1 MRFYFLLLRHAR
13 KILPSRIDAP
23 FSFTE
28 GQTLQEAIAHS
39 LAGMEAFDWLVPP
52 MLQKREKATL

>member
-1 MRFYFLLLRHAR
+1 VFFLSLTSTCQ
-13 KILPSRIDAP
+13 KILLSRIDAR
-23 FSFTE
+23 FYFAE